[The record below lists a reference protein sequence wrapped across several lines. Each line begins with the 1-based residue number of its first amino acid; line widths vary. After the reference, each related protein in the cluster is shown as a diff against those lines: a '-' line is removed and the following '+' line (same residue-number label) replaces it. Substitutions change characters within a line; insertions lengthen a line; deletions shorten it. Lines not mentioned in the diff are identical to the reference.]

1 MTLCSAGFWEI
12 EGFFLKYCFYNFIKP
27 ANLNSYSFPAR
38 LVSKSL
44 NYLKLKIHHFQIVT
58 EFSSSYLLS
67 LLTLFS
73 GIGVIIL

>member
-1 MTLCSAGFWEI
+1 M
-12 EGFFLKYCFYNFIKP
+12 KYCFYNFIKP

-44 NYLKLKIHHFQIVT
+44 NYLKLKTHQYQIVK
-58 EFSSSYLLS
+58 EFSLSDLLS

-73 GIGVIIL
+73 DIGVIIL